1 MNEIEQIA
9 KAARYGDSRATEAL
23 VRASYADVWRFCS
36 LLVDR
41 DTADDLTQE
50 TFARALRALRRY
62 RGDASVRTWILS
74 IARNVCADE
83 LRHRTRRRRR
93 DHDLTAAAGVSPATA
108 PDPETAAT
116 MSLLGELEPD
126 RRAAFVLTQLFR
138 LSYQE
143 TATICGCPP
152 GTIRS
157 RVARA
162 RAELIELLD
171 RANGVSASETGD

>member
-1 MNEIEQIA
+1 MSEFQQIPSRQGDTR
-9 KAARYGDSRATEAL
+9 AAEAL
-23 VRASYADVWRFCS
+23 AQSYYGDVWRVCS

-50 TFARALRALRRY
+50 TFARALRALAGY
-62 RGDASVRTWILS
+62 RGEATTRTWVLS

-83 LRHRTRRRRR
+83 LRRRTRRRRR
-93 DHDLTAAAGVSPATA
+93 DNDLTAAAGISVTA
-108 PDPETAAT
+108 VPDPETAAT
-116 MSLLGELEPD
+116 LSLLGELNAD

-138 LSYQE
+138 LSYHE
-143 TATICGCPP
+143 TATICECPP

-162 RAELIELLD
+162 RAQLIELIEQ
-171 RANGVSASETGD
+171 GQVVSANETTG